1 MATGTIPQ
9 LSFLFSIAGLS
20 VTLSGFSGLVA
31 AFRRSDNLRRVDA
44 YRLRQIP
51 DQHQLVGRGFRN
63 ANQLTIQ
70 GDADPAV
77 VQFVHDVHQ

>member
-31 AFRRSDNLRRVDA
+31 AFRHRWRCSSPVLPR
-44 YRLRQIP
+44 
-51 DQHQLVGRGFRN
+51 
-63 ANQLTIQ
+63 
-70 GDADPAV
+70 
-77 VQFVHDVHQ
+77 